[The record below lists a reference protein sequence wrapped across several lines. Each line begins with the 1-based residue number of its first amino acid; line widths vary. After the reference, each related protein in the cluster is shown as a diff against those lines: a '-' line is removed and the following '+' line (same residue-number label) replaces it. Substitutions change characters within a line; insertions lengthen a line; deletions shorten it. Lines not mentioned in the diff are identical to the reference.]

1 MTKPDQGNSHV
12 IVPTHS
18 SKMLPVQE
26 YSEDNNPLSRSN
38 RLSGRSWKLVF
49 KRVWTD
55 FWFDALMDRGATMTF
70 FSLLAFAPTV
80 LAAYSVATL
89 LFASRRSDVERLTD
103 QFIADFVP
111 DSLVDNANQVVA
123 GIVGSAAE
131 GAWALTISVL
141 ISLFSASGYVR
152 AFSRTANMVYGRVEG
167 RGIIRT
173 WAMMWGLTLM
183 LVVGGVLVLFANLLR
198 DTVVNGIIVPIARPL
213 GVEGFVDY
221 MLDIFLPIWDWLRFP
236 VTVIVVLT
244 LIALLYHYAPN
255 VKPLRFRWI
264 TLGSIV
270 ALTVSVASWALFGL
284 YLTYFA
290 GTSAYGAI
298 STVMTLIIAVWAVN
312 IGLVVGVKLDAEV
325 LRAKELQRGMP
336 SERYIQAPPRSD
348 VAAQA
353 QARAQQTIEEH
364 SSSVARTGEEQEAEA
379 RQNQQPQFT
388 AAGTPAERTDN

>member
-198 DTVVNGIIVPIARPL
+198 DTVINGIIVPIAHPL

-353 QARAQQTIEEH
+353 QARA
-364 SSSVARTGEEQEAEA
+364 
-379 RQNQQPQFT
+379 
-388 AAGTPAERTDN
+388 